1 MSMGAWMRDMD
12 GLMPSPHHS
21 GIMHCTFRRGVCV
34 LALFFLGLSAV
45 AQVTYSDSFNTN
57 VNYLANGIVGTM
69 WDGVYFGAG
78 EFNNTSLGGDG
89 PGETLQCDANIT
101 TRSNLTLQTTGTD
114 WENADDD
121 GFYLF
126 KVVPGDFSMSV
137 HVVSPFNNAAYNT
150 AGLQAREFGP
160 GGDPA
165 GGSENFVSWTRFD
178 DYNFAN
184 YLRSEVNG
192 GVTQINPTNYP
203 NTDYWL
209 RMDRVNGTNFLFYEK
224 STAAGAWTLR
234 PFPAPMNG
242 TVLHRP
248 DLAGKELEVGI
259 IHATFNGQLGV
270 QFTDFSL
277 TASNSSPVAAPSA
290 PTLLMVVANTN
301 ATLNVS
307 WNQGAGSAGSVVV
320 VWPATNNL
328 VKEIPAN
335 GVSYNGS
342 SSYGAGDTLPGA
354 GYFVVYS
361 GTGTNV
367 VVGGLGV
374 NTTYNVAVFSYAGS
388 GATLSYNHNP
398 VVSSVAIPA
407 NQVVAEFGVQSGV
420 ASVAFSANPGEW
432 YWLQYSDSLNPP
444 NWQNLLPN
452 PVLAYSPAMS
462 IDGIDTTASPQRF
475 YRLQQVDPEFK
486 TKVTSDSISSLQ
498 RTSDSQTTEYLGG
511 GNLGH
516 PNITYKPATG
526 STWFSANTATLSG
539 IASVTYSSVTNGNG
553 TQYIS
558 HYILTNGFAG
568 QLVFE
573 SVLTMGFDNI
583 EWTLNLTNL
592 TGQSVI
598 IGNLTLPLPMNDSYS
613 GVTSSAMKHSFISG
627 YDSFVFWMRPDS
639 VPPYLLMT
647 PDDNTKLEFWD
658 DPSPPGGYEVYIH
671 SYVAGTNAA
680 AQNPSVITGGQR
692 WREPNT
698 SLTMLVGAS
707 QTYGL
712 KFQWANGYDGIRQTL
727 VNNGK
732 VDVHVVP
739 GMTVPTNLFAQFA
752 LQTTQAVS
760 SVTAEFPS
768 QTQLQFLGTTNV
780 NGTNTYQLYQV
791 QFSQL
796 GENELT
802 ITYGN
807 SRTMYLEFFVT
818 EPLETLIDKRAAY
831 LVSHQI
837 ITNTWYT
844 GLFCDYNMNDGQLIT
859 PDNHDTLGNSFQ
871 VYEIASDDAGE
882 SRPAFMATKEAV
894 FPVQSEV
901 TALDYYITNFVWG
914 GLQRT
919 TNETDSYGIY
929 GVPDW
934 HQLRTN
940 NNLSIGRGYDYP
952 HIIVMY
958 YEMYRVA
965 KYHPEVTTA
974 LTADQYLTRAWGT
987 AMALWSY
994 GGSQATQVGLMN
1006 EMIIPNVIAA
1016 LNTEGMTSQAAS
1028 LRANWE
1034 TKVAYYVGGNA
1045 DLFASEYAFDATGFE
1060 AQEAYAKYALQ
1071 NAGTSTAMGSGNVS
1085 AFLNETTN
1093 YMYTQITANMFD
1105 RGWLETAYYYY
1116 GSDYRGDMGDDFVVT
1131 YMAQM
1136 GGWGMLDF
1144 ALNYATNSTDYLRL
1158 GYASFLNGW
1167 STMNTGTS
1175 ASNYGFWYPGI
1186 LNDGGCGGGYEPSP
1200 FNSTWLGGQPM
1211 HRGAWYYSAEENL
1224 GFCGAIREAATILAD
1239 DPIFGRFCY
1248 GGTWT
1253 NSSGTND
1260 VIPLDGVR
1268 QRFHAML
1275 NTGTLHLILDF
1286 DHFASGQALSLAS
1299 DLSKVNF
1306 QVETGN
1312 TASHS
1317 TPLHFTTSVGGT
1329 YALGNGS
1336 GTLLTTNVTAGQE
1349 IILSLPFPSGGAT
1362 QAFSITEQ

>member
-1 MSMGAWMRDMD
+1 
-12 GLMPSPHHS
+12 
-21 GIMHCTFRRGVCV
+21 VCL
-34 LALFFLGLSAV
+34 LALIFSGFSAG
-45 AQVTYSDSFNTN
+45 AQNTYSDSFGTN
-57 VNYLANGIVGTM
+57 VNYLTNGIVGTI

-78 EFNNTSLGGDG
+78 EFNNTGLGGGG
-89 PGETLQCDANIT
+89 PGATVQCDANIT
-101 TRSNLTLQTTGTD
+101 THSNLTLQTTGTA
-114 WENADDD
+114 WEGADDD
-121 GFYLF
+121 GFFLF

-137 HVVSPFNNAAYNT
+137 HVVSPYNNAGYNT
-150 AGLQAREFGP
+150 AGLQARAFSP
-160 GGDPA
+160 GGDPL
-165 GGSENFVSWTRFD
+165 GGSEDYVSWTRFD
-178 DYNFAN
+178 EFNFAN
-184 YLRSEVNG
+184 YLRNEVNG
-192 GVTQINPTNYP
+192 GVAQINPTNFP
-203 NTDYWL
+203 NTNYWL

-224 STAAGAWTLR
+224 STKAGAWTLR
-234 PFPAPMNG
+234 PFPSPVNG

-248 DLAGKELEVGI
+248 DLAGAPLEVGI
-259 IHATFNGQLGV
+259 MHATFNGQLGV

-277 TASNSSPVAAPSA
+277 TSSNSLLLPPPTSPTS
-290 PTLLMVVANTN
+290 LLVVENTN

-307 WNQGAGSAGSVVV
+307 WNQGVGGAGSVVV
-320 VWPATNNL
+320 VWPATNSTL
-328 VKEIPAN
+328 KEMPAN
-335 GVSYNGS
+335 GVSYNGN

-361 GTGTNV
+361 GTGTSV
-367 VVGGLGV
+367 VVGGLSV
-374 NTTYNVAVFSYAGS
+374 NTTYNVAVFSYTGS

-398 VVSSVAIPA
+398 VVSSVTIPA
-407 NQVVAEFGVQSGV
+407 NQVVAQLGVQSGN

-432 YWLQYSDSLNPP
+432 YWLQYSDSLSPP
-444 NWQNLLPN
+444 NWQNLLPY
-452 PVLAYSPAMS
+452 PILAYSAAMS
-462 IDGIDTTASPQRF
+462 IGGLDISSAPQRF

-486 TKVTSDSISSLQ
+486 TKISTDSISSLQ
-498 RTSDSQTTEYLGG
+498 RTSDSLTTEYLSGA
-511 GNLGH
+511 NLG
-516 PNITYKPATG
+516 NAKITYKPATG
-526 STWFSANTATLSG
+526 STWFSATTANLSG
-539 IASVTYSSVTNGNG
+539 VASVTRHSVTNASG

-558 HYILTNGFAG
+558 DYVMTAGLSG
-568 QLVFE
+568 QLVLE
-573 SVLTMGFDNI
+573 SVLTLGFDNV
-583 EWTLNLTNL
+583 EWTLNISNL
-592 TGQSVI
+592 ASQATT
-598 IGNLTLPLPMNDSYS
+598 IGNLSLPLPMNDHFS

-627 YDSFVFWMRPDS
+627 YDSFIFWMRPDS

-647 PDDNTKLEFWD
+647 PDDNTKFEFWD
-658 DPSPPGGYEVYIH
+658 VSGGYEVYIH

-680 AQNPSVITGGQR
+680 AQNPSVTTGGQR
-692 WREPNT
+692 WRQPNT
-698 SLTMLVGAS
+698 SLTLLAGAS

-712 KFQWANGYDGIRQTL
+712 KFQWVNSYDDIRQTL

-732 VDVHVVP
+732 IDVHVVP
-739 GMTVPTNLFAQFA
+739 GMTVPTNLVAQFA

-760 SVTAEFPS
+760 SVAAEFPT
-768 QTQLQFLGTTNV
+768 QTQIQFLGTTNV
-780 NGTNTYQLYQV
+780 TGTNTYQLYQV

-796 GENELT
+796 GENKLT

-818 EPLETLIDKRAAY
+818 EPLETLINKRAAY
-831 LVSHQI
+831 LTSHQT
-837 ITNTWYT
+837 TNASLWYN
-844 GLFCDYNMNDGQLIT
+844 GLYCDVNMNDGQLIT
-859 PDNHDTLGNSFQ
+859 PDNHDTLGTSFQ

-882 SRPAFMATKEAV
+882 SRPAYMATKEAV

-901 TALDYYITNFVWG
+901 SALDSYITNFVWG

-919 TNETDSYGIY
+919 TNESSSYGIY

-965 KYHPEVTTA
+965 KLHPEVTTA
-974 LTADQYLTRAWGT
+974 LSAQTYLTRAWGT
-987 AMALWSY
+987 AMALWSF

-1006 EMIIPNVIAA
+1006 EMIIPNLLAA
-1016 LNTEGMTSQAAS
+1016 LDAEGMTSQEAS
-1028 LRANWE
+1028 LRAKWE

-1071 NAGTSTAMGSGNVS
+1071 NAGTSTAMGSGNVG
-1085 AFLNETTN
+1085 AFLNQTTN
-1093 YMYTQITANMFD
+1093 YMYTQINANVFD

-1136 GGWGMLDF
+1136 GGWGLLDF
-1144 ALNYATNSTDYLRL
+1144 GLNYATNSTDYLRL
-1158 GYASFLNGW
+1158 GYASYLNGW

-1175 ASNYGFWYPGI
+1175 TSSYGFWYPGAQY
-1186 LNDGGCGGGYEPSP
+1186 DGGCGGGYEPSP

-1224 GFCGAIREAATILAD
+1224 GFCGAIREAATILSD

-1253 NSSGTND
+1253 NVAGDPNIT
-1260 VIPLDGVR
+1260 PLDGVR

-1275 NTGTLHLILDF
+1275 NTGTLHLIMDLDN
-1286 DHFASGQALSLAS
+1286 FAAGQVVDLAP
-1299 DLSKVNF
+1299 DLSHVNF

-1312 TASHS
+1312 AASHS
-1317 TPLHFTTSVGGT
+1317 IPLHFTTSLAGT
-1329 YALGNGS
+1329 YNLSNGAS
-1336 GTLLTTNVTAGQE
+1336 TLLTTNVPAGQE
-1349 IILSLPFPSGGAT
+1349 MILSVPFPAGGAT
-1362 QAFSITEQ
+1362 QSFSITKQ

>member
-1 MSMGAWMRDMD
+1 MKCPRPRAYSVFVKCPLRFVVA
-12 GLMPSPHHS
+12 GLS
-21 GIMHCTFRRGVCV
+21 V
-34 LALFFLGLSAV
+34 FLLQGLSAG

-57 VNYLANGIVGTM
+57 VNYLTSGIVGTI

-78 EFNNTSLGGDG
+78 EFNNTGGG
-89 PGETLQCDANIT
+89 SGETVQCDANIT
-101 TRSNLTLQTTGTD
+101 AGSTLTLQTTGTA
-114 WENADDD
+114 WEGADDD

-137 HVVSPFNNAAYNT
+137 HVVSPYNATAYNT
-150 AGLQAREFGP
+150 AGLQAREFAP
-160 GGDPA
+160 NGDPA

-178 DYNFAN
+178 EYSFAN
-184 YLRSEVNG
+184 YMRSEVNG
-192 GVTQINPTNYP
+192 GVGQFNPTNYP
-203 NTDYWL
+203 NANYWL

-224 STAAGAWTLR
+224 STKTAAWTNR
-234 PFPAPMNG
+234 TFGAPVNG
-242 TVLHRP
+242 FGPSVNGNVLHRP
-248 DLAGKELEVGI
+248 DLAGKPLQVGI

-277 TASNSSPVAAPSA
+277 TASNSAPAAAPSP
-290 PTLLMVVANTN
+290 PTSLVVVENTN
-301 ATLNVS
+301 DTLNVS

-320 VWPATNNL
+320 VWSATNNL

-335 GVSYNGS
+335 GVSYNGNS
-342 SSYGAGDTLPGA
+342 TYGAGDTLPGA
-354 GYFVVYS
+354 GYYVVYS
-361 GTGTNV
+361 GTGTSV
-367 VVGGLGV
+367 VVSGLSV

-388 GATLSYNHNP
+388 GSTLSYNHNP
-398 VVSSVAIPA
+398 VVSSSTIPA
-407 NQVVAEFGVQSGV
+407 NQIVAQFGVQSGNG
-420 ASVAFSANPGEW
+420 SVSFSANPGEW
-432 YWLQYSDSLNPP
+432 YWLQYTYSLSPP
-444 NWQNLLPN
+444 NWQNLLPY
-452 PVLAYSPAMS
+452 PVFGSNAMMNIS
-462 IDGIDTTASPQRF
+462 GINIGASPQCF
-475 YRLQQVDPEFK
+475 YRLVQVDPEFA
-486 TKVTSDSISSLQ
+486 TKIASGNISSLR
-498 RTSDSQTTEYLGG
+498 RTDDAQTTEYISGGDLGNANVTYQPSG
-511 GNLGH
+511 G
-516 PNITYKPATG
+516 AT
-526 STWFSANTATLSG
+526 WYSANTATMG
-539 IASVTYSSVTNGNG
+539 GVASVTYSEVTNANG
-553 TQYIS
+553 IQYIS
-558 HYILTNGFAG
+558 HYILNSGLTGN
-568 QLVFE
+568 LIFE
-573 SVLTMGFDNI
+573 SVLSMMQDHL
-583 EWTLNLTNL
+583 EWTLNLTNQAS
-592 TGQSVI
+592 QSVT
-598 IGNLTLPLPMNDSYS
+598 IGNLALPLPMNTTYS
-613 GVTSSAMKHSFISG
+613 GVSSSSMKHSFISG

-658 DPSPPGGYEVYIH
+658 VADGYEVYIH

-680 AQNPSVITGGQR
+680 AQYPTVTTKGQR
-692 WREPNT
+692 WRQPNT
-698 SLTMLVGAS
+698 SLTLSSGGS

-712 KFQWANGYDGIRQTL
+712 KFEWANGYDGIRQAL
-727 VNNGK
+727 VNDGK
-732 VDVHVVP
+732 IDVHVVP
-739 GMTVPTNLFAQFA
+739 GMTVPTNLFAEIA
-752 LQTTQAVS
+752 LDTTQTVS

-768 QTQLQFLGTTNV
+768 QTQIQFLGTTNV
-780 NGTNTYQLYQV
+780 SGTNTYQLYQV
-791 QFSQL
+791 KFSQL

-837 ITNTWYT
+837 ITNTWYS

-859 PDNHDTLGNSFQ
+859 PDNHDTLSNSFQ

-894 FPVQSEV
+894 YPVQSEV
-901 TALDYYITNFVWG
+901 SALDYYITNFVWG

-919 TNETDSYGIY
+919 TNETDSYAIY

-934 HQLRTN
+934 HTLRTG

-965 KYHPEVTTA
+965 KYHPEVTTV
-974 LTADQYLTRAWGT
+974 LSADEYLTRAWGT

-1006 EMIIPNVIAA
+1006 EMIVPNLLNA
-1016 LNTEGMTSQAAS
+1016 LDAEGMTSQAAS

-1060 AQEAYAKYALQ
+1060 AQESYAKYALQ
-1071 NAGTSTAMGSGNVS
+1071 NAGTDATMGSGNVS

-1116 GSDYRGDMGDDFVVT
+1116 GSDYRGDMGNDFVVT

-1136 GGWGMLDF
+1136 GGWGLLDF
-1144 ALNYATNSTDYLRL
+1144 GLNYATNSTDYLRL
-1158 GYASFLNGW
+1158 GYASYLNGW

-1200 FNSTWLGGQPM
+1200 FNATWLGGQWM
-1211 HRGAWYYSAEENL
+1211 HRGPWYYSAEENL

-1253 NSSGTND
+1253 NASGTNN

-1275 NTGTLHLILDF
+1275 NNGTMHLILDL
-1286 DHFASGQALSLAS
+1286 DHFASGQTLSLAPN
-1299 DLSKVNF
+1299 LSNVSF
-1306 QVETGN
+1306 QVQTGN

-1317 TPLHFTTSVGGT
+1317 DTLHFTTSVAGS
-1329 YALGNGS
+1329 YNLSNGS

-1349 IILSLPFPSGGAT
+1349 ILLSLPMPSGGAT
-1362 QAFSITEQ
+1362 QSFSITEQ

>member
-1 MSMGAWMRDMD
+1 MRCSRACSLFIRYPLQFILTTVISAFLLK
-12 GLMPSPHHS
+12 GLP
-21 GIMHCTFRRGVCV
+21 VC
-34 LALFFLGLSAV
+34 

-57 VNYLANGIVGTM
+57 VNYLTNGIVGTI

-78 EFNNTSLGGDG
+78 EFNNTGLGGGG
-89 PGETLQCDANIT
+89 PGETLQCDANIS
-101 TRSNLTLQTTGTD
+101 TRSNLTLQTTGTA

-150 AGLQAREFGP
+150 AGLQARAFGP
-160 GGDPA
+160 GGDPN

-178 DYNFAN
+178 EFNFAN
-184 YLRSEVNG
+184 YLRSEIAG

-203 NTDYWL
+203 NTNYWV

-224 STAAGAWTLR
+224 STKAGAWTLR
-234 PFPAPMNG
+234 PFPSPVNG

-248 DLAGKELEVGI
+248 DLKGLQLEVGI
-259 IHATFNGQLGV
+259 IHATFGGQLGV
-270 QFTDFSL
+270 QFSDFSL
-277 TASNSSPVAAPSA
+277 TASNSTPVAAPSP
-290 PTLLMVVANTN
+290 PTSLIVVGNSN
-301 ATLNVS
+301 DTLNVS
-307 WNQGAGSAGSVVV
+307 WTAGSGSAGSVVV
-320 VWPATNNL
+320 VWSATNNL

-335 GVSYNGS
+335 GVSYNGNS
-342 SSYGAGDTLPGA
+342 VYGAGDTLPGA

-367 VVGGLGV
+367 VVSGLAV
-374 NTTYNVAVFSYAGS
+374 NTTYNVAVFSYSGS
-388 GATLSYNHNP
+388 GSTLSYNHNP
-398 VVSSVAIPA
+398 VVSSITIPPNQIVA
-407 NQVVAEFGVQSGV
+407 QVDVQSGN
-420 ASVAFSANPGEW
+420 ASVSFTANPGEW
-432 YWLQYSDSLNPP
+432 YWLQYTYSLDPP
-444 NWQNLLPN
+444 NWQNLLPY
-452 PVLAYSPAMS
+452 PVFASSPVMS
-462 IDGIDTTASPQRF
+462 IQGISIGSSPQSF
-475 YRLQQVDPEFK
+475 YRLLQVDPEFA
-486 TKVTSDSISSLQ
+486 TKITAGNISSLQ
-498 RTSDSQTTEYLGG
+498 RTDDAETTEYISGGDLGNANVTYQPSG
-511 GNLGH
+511 G
-516 PNITYKPATG
+516 ATWY
-526 STWFSANTATLSG
+526 SVNTATLG
-539 IASVTYSSVTNGNG
+539 GVASVTYSTATNVNG
-553 TQYIS
+553 LQYIS
-558 HYILTNGFAG
+558 HYILNTGLTGN
-568 QLVFE
+568 LVFE
-573 SVLTMGFDNI
+573 SVLSMMQDHL
-583 EWTLNLTNL
+583 EWTLNLTN
-592 TGQSVI
+592 QSSQTVK
-598 IGNLTLPLPMNDSYS
+598 IGNLALPLPMNDVYS
-613 GVTSSAMKHSFISG
+613 GVSSSAMKHNFISG

-639 VPPYLLMT
+639 KPPYLLMT
-647 PDDNTKLEFWD
+647 PDDNTHLEFWD
-658 DPSPPGGYEVYIH
+658 VADGYEAYIL

-680 AQNPSVITGGQR
+680 AQYRPSVITGGQN
-692 WREPNT
+692 WRQPNT
-698 SLTMLVGAS
+698 SLSLSPGSS
-707 QTYGL
+707 QSYGL
-712 KFQWANGYDGIRQTL
+712 KFEWANGYDGIRQAL
-727 VNNGK
+727 VNDGK
-732 VDVHVVP
+732 IDVHVVP
-739 GMTVPTNLFAQFA
+739 GMTVPTNLFAEFA
-752 LQTTQAVS
+752 LQTTQNIN

-768 QTQLQFLGTTNV
+768 QTQIQFLGTTNV
-780 NGTNTYQLYQV
+780 TATNVYQLYQV

-802 ITYGN
+802 INYGN
-807 SRTMYLEFFVT
+807 NRTMYLEFFVT
-818 EPLETLIDKRAAY
+818 EPVETLIKKRAAY

-837 ITNTWYT
+837 ITNTWYS

-894 FPVQSEV
+894 YPVQSEV
-901 TALDYYITNFVWG
+901 SALDYYITNFVWG

-974 LTADQYLTRAWGT
+974 LTADQYLQRAWGT
-987 AMALWSY
+987 AMALWSF

-1006 EMIIPNVIAA
+1006 EMIIPNLLTA
-1016 LNTEGMTSQAAS
+1016 LTAEGMTSQAAS

-1034 TKVAYYVGGNA
+1034 AKVAYYVGGNA

-1071 NAGTSTAMGSGNVS
+1071 NAGTSAAMGSGNVA

-1116 GSDYRGDMGDDFVVT
+1116 GSDYRGDMGNDFVVT

-1136 GGWGMLDF
+1136 GGWGLLDF
-1144 ALNYATNSTDYLRL
+1144 GLNYATNSTDYLRL

-1200 FNSTWLGGQPM
+1200 FNTTWLGGQPM

-1224 GFCGAIREAATILAD
+1224 GFCGAVREAATVLAD

-1248 GGTWT
+1248 GGAWT
-1253 NSSGTND
+1253 NSGTNIS
-1260 VIPLDGVR
+1260 VTPLDGVR

-1275 NTGTLHLILDF
+1275 NGGTMHLILDN
-1286 DHFASGQALSLAS
+1286 DHYASGQSLNFAS
-1299 DLSKVNF
+1299 DLSQISF
-1306 QVETGN
+1306 PVET
-1312 TASHS
+1312 TTTTSHS
-1317 TPLHFTTSVGGT
+1317 TSLHFTTSLAGT
-1329 YALGNGS
+1329 YNLGNGS
-1336 GTLLTTNVTAGQE
+1336 GTIATTNVQAGQE
-1349 IILSLPFPSGGAT
+1349 VILSLPFPSGGAT
-1362 QAFSITEQ
+1362 QTFSISLGP